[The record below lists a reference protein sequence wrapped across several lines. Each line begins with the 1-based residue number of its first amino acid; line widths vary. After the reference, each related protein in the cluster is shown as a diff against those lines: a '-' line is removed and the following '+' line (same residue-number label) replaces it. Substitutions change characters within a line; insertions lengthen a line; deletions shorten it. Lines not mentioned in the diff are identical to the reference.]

1 VQLLK
6 GYVAKYKYTQHI
18 EIILKRTEIDF
29 DIIIKKRVTGRD
41 DNPVV

>member
-6 GYVAKYKYTQHI
+6 GYVAKYKYTQNI

-29 DIIIKKRVTGRD
+29 DIIIKK
-41 DNPVV
+41 